1 MTRPVTADLQR
12 WSQEVASDPGSL
24 AFLPLAR
31 AYRRQGQRD
40 AALNLCLRGLE
51 AHPMNVEGHGLL
63 ALLYLEAGDRERAAD
78 EWSMVLRLDPGNFDA
93 LRGLGFCYLE
103 TGELE
108 RSRQHLEAAAL
119 TRPADPAVREALQLL
134 RQRQEAR
141 KVKAAPDPFGGT
153 TTAGHGADGHPSGA
167 AAAEV
172 APAPRPSPPV
182 DAAAVEAAE
191 AAHAAHAAHAAVLAE
206 DPTRLF
212 DAVMRGPV
220 LGALLLDAQGLIL
233 AGTLREPADASA
245 EGLGAGLGDAVEEA
259 ARTAEHLSLG
269 AWEGILL
276 HTEVALLHLA
286 PAPGDTVVV
295 LAARRDAPVGWVM
308 RGAARARELASRFLE
323 SYA

>member
-24 AFLPLAR
+24 SFLPLAR

-51 AHPMNVEGHGLL
+51 AHPMNLEGHGLL

-141 KVKAAPDPFGGT
+141 RVMAAPDRFGGT
-153 TTAGHGADGHPSGA
+153 AGAGLGAAAPAGA

-172 APAPRPSPPV
+172 APVPRPSPL
-182 DAAAVEAAE
+182 AQEAE
-191 AAHAAHAAHAAVLAE
+191 AAPAGTAGTAGTAGGDAVLAD

-233 AGTLREPADASA
+233 AGALREPAGASA

-276 HTEVALLHLA
+276 HTEAAMLHLA